1 MGCWKVKCEG
11 KGGENVNRSK
21 GEERREKRRR
31 EEGGGEKRRREEGEG
46 WQPVGA
52 AEEGKQW
59 KIKVRRI

>member
-1 MGCWKVKCEG
+1 MGWKVKCEG
-11 KGGENVNRSK
+11 KGGENVNRPK
-21 GEERREKRRR
+21 GEEREEEGEERRE
-31 EEGGGEKRRREEGEG
+31 GEEGEG

>member
-1 MGCWKVKCEG
+1 MGCWKIKCEG

-21 GEERREKRRR
+21 REEREEKERGGGRR
-31 EEGGGEKRRREEGEG
+31 EEEEGEGEG

>member
-31 EEGGGEKRRREEGEG
+31 EEGEG